1 MKAREIVSYI
11 HQNMQLTFRPEDT
24 VECHASILKDWSR
37 NDALLPTHEVDAL
50 RLKYDDTMGGFH
62 DLNFIESR
70 FLDYVEKAEQ
80 DEEEDVYFSI
90 NNFWSVKRT
99 EEDIRHL
106 NAFAIDYDFYKIKKY
121 ENLTAAEMYMQHI
134 RPSLPLEPT
143 FVIDSG
149 RGLYGVFCIEHTP
162 YQCTDVYKA
171 IYSYMVASQKQ
182 FGADAK
188 ASLSTQVIRVP
199 GSLNSRSGRVVKLL
213 EHKDVRYTIPYLA
226 SIFLPYTRAE
236 VLKHK
241 RKKLQSAKKVK
252 VVRKGNRLKSNLA
265 IFEKDLFS
273 LIQMRNEAG
282 IRSGYRETLLYL
294 YWERAQKLEIDEEA
308 IRKKILWL
316 NSLFSAPLR
325 QEEALKRCRPARVYR
340 FVTGRAKAVQKLEI
354 TAEEQTHLSFLV
366 GAQRS
371 ASMRQKKSRKKGLV
385 RGRTKAAQAR
395 HERRKS
401 ILIGFAQGMTAAA
414 LAKDLGVTKKTILA
428 DCRYIQAHIQEFIR
442 LIETLKR
449 SLANRFGQNQND
461 SRDKGIKEMR
471 LPIWGFLT

>member
-24 VECHASILKDWSR
+24 VECHASILKEWSR
-37 NDALLPTHEVDAL
+37 NDALLPTHEVDVL

-80 DEEEDVYFSI
+80 DEEEDVYFSL
-90 NNFWSVKRT
+90 NSFWSVKRT

-121 ENLTAAEMYMQHI
+121 ADLTPAEMYVQHI
-134 RPSLPLEPT
+134 QPSLPIEPT

-149 RGLYGVFCIEHTP
+149 RGLYCVFCIEHTP

-171 IYSYMVASQKQ
+171 IYSYMVESQKE

-199 GSLNSRSGRVVKLL
+199 GSLNSRSGRIVKVI

-226 SIFLPYTRAE
+226 SIFLPYTRSQ
-236 VLKHK
+236 VLEHK
-241 RKKLQSAKKVK
+241 RKKLQSVKKVK
-252 VVRKGNRLKSNLA
+252 VARKGNRLKSNLA
-265 IFEKDLFS
+265 TFEKDLIA
-273 LIQMRNEAG
+273 LIQLRNEVG
-282 IRSGYRETLLYL
+282 IQSGYRETLLYL
-294 YWERAQKLEIDEEA
+294 YWERAQKIEIDEEA

-316 NSLFSAPLR
+316 NSLFSVPLR
-325 QEEALKRCRPARVYR
+325 QKEALKRCRPARVYQ
-340 FVTGRAKAVQKLEI
+340 FVTSRSKALQKLEI
-354 TAEEQTHLSFLV
+354 TAEEQAHLSFLV

-371 ASMRQKKSRKKGLV
+371 ASMRKKKSRKKGLV

-414 LAKDLGVTKKTILA
+414 LAKELGVTKKTILA
-428 DCRYIQAHIQEFIR
+428 DCKYISTHIQEFIH

-461 SRDKGIKEMR
+461 SRDEGTKGVR
-471 LPIWGFLT
+471 QPIWGFLT